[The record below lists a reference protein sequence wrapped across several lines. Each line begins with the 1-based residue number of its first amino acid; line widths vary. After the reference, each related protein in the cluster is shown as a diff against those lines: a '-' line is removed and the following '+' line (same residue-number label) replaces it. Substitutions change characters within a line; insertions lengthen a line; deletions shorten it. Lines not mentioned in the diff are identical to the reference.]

1 MQKVVANVRPNRQSS
16 AGEVAKVAAQIRT
29 VMMLK
34 TVDEA
39 CDFVAEWCQE
49 KGAYAG
55 KILSA
60 GFAVPDCIVRLNAR
74 IGHLWHRARRRISE
88 AYSAKSISTP
98 RYLLETL
105 DQPLAL
111 EAGQPLDPEQAV

>member
-1 MQKVVANVRPNRQSS
+1 MSADGSKAGYHMQKVVANVRCPTGQSS

-29 VMMLK
+29 VMTLK

-39 CDFVAEWCQE
+39 CDFVAEGCQE

-55 KILSA
+55 KTPSA

-74 IGHLWHRARRRISE
+74 IGHLWHRAE
-88 AYSAKSISTP
+88 
-98 RYLLETL
+98 
-105 DQPLAL
+105 
-111 EAGQPLDPEQAV
+111 